1 MTTQKFLG
9 TTKRM
14 ASDIATRITD
24 GTPKVTITR
33 TPTPVRA
40 CLIQYSGDALGR
52 RYQLDAPEI
61 LVGRAQECG
70 IVLVDGSVSREH
82 AKIYS
87 SGEVFEVEDNHSSNG
102 TYVQNQRISN
112 RTPLTDGAILRFGSV
127 LFKFFAKDNIES
139 AFHDNIYR
147 MATIDAATQLF
158 NKKYL
163 LETLESEFRLCRV
176 YGRPLAVVYYD
187 LDFFKKVNDTHGH
200 NCGDYILRECA
211 QVAKSCMRTN
221 DILARFGGEEFVA
234 VLPGA
239 DAATAAELAERIRK
253 AIEDHAFEFEG
264 KQLTQTVSMGVS
276 EIQPAFQKPEDL
288 LEDADRKLYQSKQGG
303 RNRITT

>member
-1 MTTQKFLG
+1 
-9 TTKRM
+9 M

-24 GTPKVTITR
+24 GAPKVTVTR

-40 CLIQYSGDALGR
+40 CLIQYCGDALGR

-70 IVLVDGSVSREH
+70 IVLIDGSVSREH
-82 AKIYS
+82 AKIFS
-87 SGEVFEVEDNHSSNG
+87 SGEVFAVEDVHSSNG
-102 TYVQNQRISN
+102 TYIQNERISA
-112 RTPLTDGAILRFGSV
+112 RTPLMDGAILRFGNV

-147 MATIDAATQLF
+147 MATIDAGTQLF

-176 YGRPLAVVYYD
+176 YGRALAVVYFD
-187 LDFFKKVNDTHGH
+187 LDFFKTVNDTHGH
-200 NCGDYILRECA
+200 NCGDYVLHECA
-211 QVAKSCMRTN
+211 RVAKSCMRGN
-221 DILARFGGEEFVA
+221 DVLARFGGEEFVA

-239 DAATAAELAERIRK
+239 DAVTGTELAERIRF
-253 AIEDHAFEFEG
+253 AMEEHEFEFEG
-264 KQLTQTVSMGVS
+264 KKLTQTVSLGVS
-276 EIQPAFQKPEDL
+276 EIQSAFQKPEDL
-288 LEDADRKLYQSKQGG
+288 LKDADRKLYKSKQGG
-303 RNRITT
+303 RNRVTA